1 MRSVP
6 WHLRDKTMRNLMV
19 LGGLLF
25 WAVACSPSAPPG
37 TTAIAETA
45 HTNYVDAINSNNPE
59 MLAKVLTDDVVY
71 QAPHE
76 PEIIGKAAV
85 RKWVEGYFGAY
96 SAKWEKTTLDFIVN
110 GDWAFERY
118 AYKSTDTPKD
128 GGSVLTDEGKGLNV
142 YHKDADGVWRVAR
155 DSWSSNRPIPTR

>member
-1 MRSVP
+1 MR
-6 WHLRDKTMRNLMV
+6 RLMV
-19 LGGLLF
+19 LGAALL
-25 WAVACSPSAPPG
+25 WTVACSQSATPD
-37 TTAIAETA
+37 TAAIAETA
-45 HTNYVDAINSNNPE
+45 HKSYVDAINSNNPE
-59 MLAKVLTDDVVY
+59 VLAKVLADDVVY

-96 SAKWEKTTLDFIVN
+96 SAQWEKKTLDFIVT

-128 GGSVLTDEGKGLNV
+128 GGAVLTDEGKGLNV
-142 YHKDADGVWRVAR
+142 YHKGADGVWRVAR
-155 DSWSSNRPIPTR
+155 DSWSSNLPIPAS